1 MLPYLRHHFGNPS
14 SDHVYGQRAREAVDQ
29 ARGQIADLIG
39 CRSDE
44 ILFTSGGTEA
54 NNLAI
59 RGVAEARWERRHIV
73 TSRIEHPATQQPCQR
88 LESLGWSVS
97 WAPVDSTGRVRVEE
111 VAEALSERTALVTIM
126 HANNEVGTLQP
137 LGDIAPYARQR
148 GVLLHAD
155 AAQSVGKVAV
165 KVNEL
170 GVDLLSIAGHKLHAP
185 KGIGALYVR
194 RGAPRVPVLLGAA
207 HEGGLRPGTENVA
220 SIVGLGRACEIA
232 KATLETEATRIR
244 GIRDLLWD
252 RLRDAIPGIALN
264 GHPTERLPNTL
275 NVRFPGVRGSTVLAQ
290 TPQIAASVGAA
301 CHEGTER
308 PSGVLTAMGLREE
321 EALGAVRLSLGRE
334 NTPEE
339 IARAAEALT
348 AGWRRAMAEPI

>member
-1 MLPYLRHHFGNPS
+1 MIPYLRHHFGNPS
-14 SDHVYGQRAREAVDQ
+14 SDHVYGQRAREAVDR

-39 CRSDE
+39 CAPDE

-59 RGVAEARWERRHIV
+59 QGVAEARWERRDVV

-88 LESLGWSVS
+88 LESLGWKVS
-97 WAPVDSTGRVRVEE
+97 WAPVDQTGRVRVEE
-111 VAEALSERTALVTIM
+111 VVEAISERTALVTIM

-137 LGDIAPYARQR
+137 LDEIAPHARRR
-148 GVLLHAD
+148 GALLHAD
-155 AAQSVGKVAV
+155 AAQSIGKVAV
-165 KVNEL
+165 DVNEL

-185 KGIGALYVR
+185 KGVGALYVR
-194 RGAPRVPVLLGAA
+194 RGAPLVPVLLGAA

-232 KATLETEATRIR
+232 GATLETEVTRIR
-244 GIRDLLWD
+244 GLRDLLWA
-252 RLRDAIPGIALN
+252 RLRQAIPGIALN

-275 NVRFPGVRGSTVLAQ
+275 NVRFSGVRGSAVLRQ
-290 TPQIAASVGAA
+290 TPEVAASVGAA
-301 CHEGTER
+301 CHEGGER
-308 PSGVLTAMGLREE
+308 PSDVLTAMGLRED

-334 NTPEE
+334 TTDEE
-339 IARAAEALT
+339 VARAAAALT
-348 AGWRRAMAEPI
+348 AGWRSARDLPI